1 MFVKCGQFSRLH
13 WWPWSVPIR
22 LTGSQPPVWECRW
35 WWPSSLYHPLYIYF
49 LISLS
54 NKLAI
59 FPPTSPTISL
69 SSKMA
74 AFHPIRPTKSLS
86 NKVAIFPLANGKL
99 PGPPHVLII
108 HFLLWHFL
116 YMGRIN
122 QERKNDPLGSLYSE
136 LWQLISIWR
145 KHSNVSANSAI
156 VQNCGAILAS
166 PSNLKNNFGNIFKF
180 FFENFQK
187 NFWKCSQ
194 IYFLY
199 CFDSRKSRGN
209 SVQLLKF
216 S

>member
-145 KHSNVSANSAI
+145 KHSNVSPISAI

-166 PSNLKNNFGNIFKF
+166 PSNLKNNFGNIFKKN
-180 FFENFQK
+180 FENFWIFK
-187 NFWKCSQ
+187 FFLENFD
-194 IYFLY
+194 FFY
-199 CFDSRKSRGN
+199 CLKIFKKSFEN
-209 SVQLLKF
+209 VPKIIF
-216 S
+216 